1 MASYKICTTLTGDF
15 VVMRRK
21 VLIWR
26 MVKNYNDTPI
36 YFATREYAEA
46 WIETD
51 KMLAHVPRSE
61 MEDNGIVFKADSST

>member
-1 MASYKICTTLTGDF
+1 
-15 VVMRRK
+15 
-21 VLIWR
+21 

>member
-1 MASYKICTTLTGDF
+1 MK
-15 VVMRRK
+15 RK

-26 MVKNYNDTPI
+26 DVVNYDGTPI
-36 YFATREYAEA
+36 YFETREYAEA

-61 MEDNGIVFKADSST
+61 MEDNGIVFKVDSST